1 MVGAPAPEQVRGSAF
16 GLLAACKPPGTWPPD
31 PSPRLASIR
40 RFSGEIEALKPVLVT
55 QPLPN
60 RLAGHPS
67 TGHRDDTVIVPLD
80 RITRLIT
87 TVSEGGLEPPRPL
100 VGH

>member
-1 MVGAPAPEQVRGSAF
+1 
-16 GLLAACKPPGTWPPD
+16 
-31 PSPRLASIR
+31 LASIQ

-55 QPLPN
+55 QSLPN

-80 RITRLIT
+80 LRPRDLPQPGIGHVR
-87 TVSEGGLEPPRPL
+87 EPL
-100 VGH
+100 SH